1 MPPGDDGGPDL
12 PDSAGGL
19 IGRDEELGFIGSFV
33 ERAATGGGALLMSG
47 DAGVGKTLL
56 LEVAAARAA
65 SAGITVVRA
74 VGAEFEANVSFAGLN
89 QVLHPLLGE
98 LQRLDAAHGQALTV
112 ALGLG
117 DGPPPGQL
125 LVANAALAL
134 LHQTASVAP
143 LLVIVDDLPWLDR
156 ASAVVLG
163 FAARRLDGSRVGLI
177 AASRTGEEGFFERAG
192 LQRYELQP
200 LDDAAAT
207 ALLQDR
213 FPALAPRVRRRL
225 LAEAQGNPLALLE
238 LPVALDLHHSSA
250 AGMPAVLPLSRRLQ
264 AMFAAR
270 ISDLPALT
278 FQLLVLAVLSG
289 TGDLRL
295 LRDAGKGNGEIE
307 GLAPAERARLVRID
321 PSGGRL
327 VFRHPLIRSAVV
339 ELSTG
344 DQRRRAHRVLAGRL
358 ADQPERQVW
367 HLAEAAVEPDERVAA
382 LLQGVAH
389 ANLRRGGG
397 VGAITELLRA
407 AELSPAG
414 SDRASRLAEAAYLGS
429 IVTGDLREAPR
440 LLEAARQADPE
451 HGGSLAAAVAGTYH
465 LLNSDGDVDTAHR
478 LMTGAIET
486 LADPGDAHNKPLIEG
501 LYTLLLVCFFAG
513 RADLWEP
520 FDTAIGRL
528 TPRPPELLAILG
540 QTFSDPVRLAPPALG
555 RLDAAIAK
563 LSRETIP
570 ARIVR
575 TGIAAAYLDRLPGCR
590 AALWRVVQDG
600 RAGGAITS
608 AIEALFLLGN
618 DAFFTGQWEQL
629 TEVTEEGLM
638 LCQTHDYR
646 LLAWPGLFLQALL
659 AAARGDQDTAE
670 ALAAQMAGWAAPR
683 GVRAVQNYAWH
694 VLALAALGRADF
706 EDAYR
711 HAAAVSP
718 AGVLASHVPH
728 ALWLIM
734 DLVEAAVRSGRHD
747 EAAAHVA
754 AVSEAGIAGI
764 SPRLAMI
771 THGSAAM
778 ACADETYAEL
788 FETALAIP
796 GAERWPFDQARIQLA
811 YGERLRRVK
820 ATTAA
825 RAHLTA
831 ARDTFQRLGARPWTT
846 RAHDELRATGLTPGP
861 GQAGGPAS
869 LTPQQRQI
877 AHLAAAGL
885 TNKQIG
891 ERLYLSP
898 RTVSTHLHQLFPKLG
913 VTTRAALRD
922 ALTDFPSE
930 QPGDHG

>member
-1 MPPGDDGGPDL
+1 MDDGASDL
-12 PDSAGGL
+12 PGSARLL
-19 IGRDEELGFIGSFV
+19 IGRDKELTFIGSFV
-33 ERAATGGGALLMSG
+33 ERAVTGGGSLLMSG

-56 LEVAAARAA
+56 LDVVAARAA
-65 SAGITVVRA
+65 AAGIRVVRA
-74 VGAEFEANVSFAGLN
+74 VGAEFEAYVGFAGLN
-89 QVLHPLLGE
+89 QVMHPLLGE
-98 LQRLDAAHGQALTV
+98 LQQLDATHRQALTV

-117 DGPPPGQL
+117 DGPPPSQF

-134 LHQTASVAP
+134 LRQAAATAP

-177 AASRTGEEGFFERAG
+177 AAARVGEEGFFERAG
-192 LQRYELQP
+192 LPGYELQP

-207 ALLQDR
+207 ALLEDR
-213 FPALAPRVRRRL
+213 FPALAPRVRQRL

-238 LPVALDLHHSSA
+238 LPVALNDLQLPSA
-250 AGMPAVLPLSRRLQ
+250 SGMPSVLPLSRRLQ

-270 ISDLPALT
+270 ISNLPEVT
-278 FQLLVLAVLSG
+278 FQLLLLAVLSG
-289 TGDLRL
+289 TGDLSL
-295 LRDAGKGNGEIE
+295 LAAAGRGDGEIE

-321 PSGGRL
+321 PPAGRL

-339 ELSTG
+339 EMSTG

-397 VGAITELLRA
+397 VGAISELLRA

-429 IVTGDLREAPR
+429 IVTGDLRDAPR

-501 LYTLLLVCFFAG
+501 LYTLLLVCFFGG
-513 RADLWEP
+513 RADLWAP
-520 FDTAIGRL
+520 FDTAMARL

-555 RLDAAIAK
+555 RLDAAVAK

-575 TGIAAAYLDRLPGCR
+575 TGIAAAYLDRLTGCR

-618 DAFFTGQWEQL
+618 DAFFTGQWEQV

-646 LLAWPGLFLQALL
+646 LLAWPGIFLQALL

-670 ALAAQMAGWAAPR
+670 ALAARMAGWAAPR
-683 GVRAVQNYAWH
+683 GVRSVQNYARH

-747 EAAAHVA
+747 EAAAHA
-754 AVSEAGIAGI
+754 AAASEAGIAGL
-764 SPRLAMI
+764 SPRLTMI

-778 ACADETYAEL
+778 ASPDETYGDL
-788 FETALAIP
+788 FETALATT

-811 YGERLRRVK
+811 YGERLRRAK
-820 ATTAA
+820 ETAA
-825 RAHLTA
+825 ARTHLAA
-831 ARDTFQRLGARPWTT
+831 ARDTFQRLGAQPWTA
-846 RAHDELRATGLTPGP
+846 RAGQELRATGLTLGP
-861 GQAGGPAS
+861 AHAEGPAS

-877 AHLAAAGL
+877 AQLAAAGL

-898 RTVSTHLHQLFPKLG
+898 RTVSTHLHQAFPKLG

-922 ALTDFPSE
+922 ALADLPPE
-930 QPGDHG
+930 QP

>member
-1 MPPGDDGGPDL
+1 MDDGGSDL
-12 PDSAGGL
+12 PGSARFL
-19 IGRDEELGFIGSFV
+19 IGRDKELAFIGSFV

-65 SAGITVVRA
+65 AVGIRVVRA
-74 VGAEFEANVSFAGLN
+74 VGAEFEADVSFAGLN
-89 QVLHPLLGE
+89 QVMHPLLGE
-98 LQRLDAAHGQALTV
+98 LQRLDAAHRQALTV

-117 DGPPPGQL
+117 DGPPPSQL

-134 LHQTASVAP
+134 LRQAAVATA

-177 AASRTGEEGFFERAG
+177 AASRAGEEGFFERAG
-192 LQRYELQP
+192 LPGYELQP
-200 LDDAAAT
+200 LDNAAAM
-207 ALLQDR
+207 ALLEDR
-213 FPALAPRVRRRL
+213 FPALAPRVRQRL

-238 LPVALDLHHSSA
+238 LPVALDDLQRSSA
-250 AGMPAVLPLSRRLQ
+250 GGMPTVLPLSRRLQ

-270 ISDLPALT
+270 ISDLPAVT
-278 FQLLVLAVLSG
+278 FQLLLLAVLSG

-295 LRDAGKGNGEIE
+295 LEAAGRGDGEIE

-321 PSGGRL
+321 PSAGRL

-397 VGAITELLRA
+397 VGAISELLRA
-407 AELSPAG
+407 AELSPVG
-414 SDRASRLAEAAYLGS
+414 SDRASRMAEAAYLGS
-429 IVTGDLREAPR
+429 IVTGDLSEAPR

-451 HGGSLAAAVAGTYH
+451 HGGSLAAAVAGAYH

-486 LADPGDAHNKPLIEG
+486 LPDPGDAHDKVLIEG
-501 LYTLLLVCFFAG
+501 LYTLLLVCFFGG
-513 RADLWEP
+513 RAYLWGP

-540 QTFSDPVRLAPPALG
+540 KTFSDPVRLAPPALG
-555 RLDAAIAK
+555 RLDAAIAR

-575 TGIAAAYLDRLPGCR
+575 TGIAAAYLDRLTGCR

-618 DAFFTGQWEQL
+618 DAFFTGQWEQV
-629 TEVTEEGLM
+629 TQVTEEGLM

-646 LLAWPGLFLQALL
+646 LLAWPGIFLQALL
-659 AAARGDQDTAE
+659 AAARGDQDTTE
-670 ALAAQMAGWAAPR
+670 ALAVRMAGWATPR
-683 GVRAVQNYAWH
+683 GVCSVQNYAWH
-694 VLALAALGRADF
+694 VLAIAALGRADF

-734 DLVEAAVRSGRHD
+734 DLVEAAVRSGRHA

-778 ACADETYAEL
+778 ACADETYGDL

-825 RAHLTA
+825 RTHLAA
-831 ARDTFQRLGARPWTT
+831 ARDTFQRLGAQPWTT
-846 RAHDELRATGLTPGP
+846 RAGNELRATGLTLGH
-861 GQAGGPAS
+861 AHAEGPAS

-877 AHLAAAGL
+877 ARLAAVGL

-922 ALTDFPSE
+922 ALADLPPE
-930 QPGDHG
+930 QP

>member
-1 MPPGDDGGPDL
+1 MPPMDDGGSDRPGSGRL
-12 PDSAGGL
+12 L
-19 IGRDEELGFIGSFV
+19 IGRDKELAFIGSFV

-47 DAGVGKTLL
+47 DAGVGKTVLL
-56 LEVAAARAA
+56 DAAAARAA
-65 SAGITVVRA
+65 AAGIRVLRA
-74 VGAEFEANVSFAGLN
+74 VGAEFEADVGFAGLN

-98 LQRLDAAHGQALTV
+98 LQRLDAAHRQALTV

-117 DGPPPGQL
+117 DGPPPSQL

-134 LHQTASVAP
+134 LRRAAAATP

-163 FAARRLDGSRVGLI
+163 FAARRLDGSRAGLL
-177 AASRTGEEGFFERAG
+177 AASRAGEEGLFERAG
-192 LQRYELQP
+192 LPGYELRP
-200 LDDAAAT
+200 LDDAAAA
-207 ALLQDR
+207 ALLEDR
-213 FPALAPRVRRRL
+213 FPALAPRVRQRL

-238 LPVALDLHHSSA
+238 LPVALTDLQRSSA
-250 AGMPAVLPLSRRLQ
+250 GGMPAVLPLSLRLQ

-270 ISDLPALT
+270 ISALPAVT
-278 FQLLVLAVLSG
+278 FQLLLLAVLSG

-295 LRDAGKGNGEIE
+295 LEAAGRWSGEI
-307 GLAPAERARLVRID
+307 GALAPAERARLVRID
-321 PSGGRL
+321 PSAGRV

-344 DQRRRAHRVLAGRL
+344 DQRRRAHRLLAERLAG
-358 ADQPERQVW
+358 QPGRQVW

-397 VGAITELLRA
+397 VGAVTELLRA

-414 SDRASRLAEAAYLGS
+414 SDRASRMAEAAYLGS
-429 IVTGDLREAPR
+429 IVTGDLRDAPR
-440 LLEAARQADPE
+440 LLEAARQADPD
-451 HGGSLAAAVAGTYH
+451 HGGSLAAAVAGAYH

-478 LMTGAIET
+478 LLAGAIEM
-486 LADPGDAHNKPLIEG
+486 LADPGDAHDKVLIEG
-501 LYTLLLVCFFAG
+501 LYTLLLVCFSGG
-513 RADLWEP
+513 RAELWGP
-520 FDTAIGRL
+520 FHTAIGRL

-540 QTFSDPVRLAPPALG
+540 ATVSDPVRLAPPALG
-555 RLDAAIAK
+555 RLDTAIAK

-575 TGIAAAYLDRLPGCR
+575 TGIAGAYLDRLAGCR
-590 AALWRVVQDG
+590 AALWRVVRDG

-618 DAFFTGQWEQL
+618 DAFFAGQWDQAAQ
-629 TEVTEEGLM
+629 VTEEGLM
-638 LCQTHDYR
+638 LCMTHDYR
-646 LLAWPGLFLQALL
+646 LLACPGMFLHALL

-670 ALAAQMAGWAAPR
+670 TMAGELAGWAAPR
-683 GVRAVQNYAWH
+683 GLRPVRNYASH
-694 VLALAALGRADF
+694 VLAIAALGRADF

-718 AGVLASHVPH
+718 AGELASHVPH

-734 DLVEAAVRSGRHD
+734 DLVEAAVRSGRHA

-754 AVSEAGIAGI
+754 AVSEAGVAAI
-764 SPRLAMI
+764 SPRLAM
-771 THGSAAM
+771 TAHGSAAM
-778 ACADETYAEL
+778 ACADETYGDL
-788 FETALAIP
+788 FDTALAIP

-825 RAHLTA
+825 RTQLAA
-831 ARDTFQRLGARPWTT
+831 ARDTFRRLGARPWTT
-846 RAHDELRATGLTPGP
+846 RAGNELRATGLALGHAH
-861 GQAGGPAS
+861 AGGPAS
-869 LTPQQRQI
+869 LTPQQWQI
-877 AHLAAAGL
+877 AQLAAAGL

-922 ALTDFPSE
+922 ALADLPPE
-930 QPGDHG
+930 QP